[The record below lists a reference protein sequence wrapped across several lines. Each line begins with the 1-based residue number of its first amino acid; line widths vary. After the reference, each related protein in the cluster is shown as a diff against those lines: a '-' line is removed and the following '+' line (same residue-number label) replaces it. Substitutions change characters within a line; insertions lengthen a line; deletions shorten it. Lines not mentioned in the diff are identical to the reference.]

1 MSRNRVDVAPD
12 NQFSFAGRWKFFS
25 WTFAA
30 LLVPMLLWSL
40 ASPLGSIPDEPSHAI
55 RAAAVVRGE
64 IITGAWVGDPST
76 ARADVP
82 AYVAGLTGL
91 TCFAGHPNVTPSC
104 AHAQTTDPDSIV
116 TIGTSSG
123 NNGPLYYA
131 IIGLPTLFLDGDVS
145 LYAMRFVNA
154 LLCAAALAVMIMQ
167 LKTLP
172 RSRWAIAGSVIAITP
187 MVLFLSG
194 SVNPNAIELASAGAL
209 LGTLIAFIRAPGRHL
224 VQAERVV
231 LAVAALGL
239 LVNTRSIALLWVL
252 LIVAGALAF
261 ATRKSLH
268 RLARRPSTW
277 SLVALSA
284 AVCVGAIVWYANP
297 TPFAPN
303 ASTTQPTGFGSA
315 IVSMAIRTFDFAG
328 GYVGIFGWLDTPSPA
343 FTLIVWSA
351 VVVAM
356 ILAAFIWGSGRARL
370 AAAGFGAAMVLVPP
384 VTQAIL
390 APQFGYIWQSRYMLA
405 ILLCFLVACGLALD
419 SSFAEAI
426 LPAKFR
432 TLAAATIVLLALG
445 QVMSFVWTL
454 RRYIVGLNGAL
465 SDMLLRPS
473 WQPPLGWLT
482 LSALMAG
489 WAIAASVL
497 LYRAVVRPTV
507 STSSA
512 GG

>member
-1 MSRNRVDVAPD
+1 MSRDRLDVSLVD
-12 NQFSFAGRWKFFS
+12 QFSFAGRWRVFS

-104 AHAQTTDPDSIV
+104 AHAQTIDPDSIV

-131 IIGLPTLFLDGDVS
+131 IVGLPTLFLDGDVA

-172 RSRWAIAGSVIAITP
+172 RSRWAIAGSVIGITP

-194 SVNPNAIELASAGAL
+194 SINPNAIELASAGAL
-209 LGTLIAFIRAPGRHL
+209 LGTLIALIRAPGRRW

-231 LAVAALGL
+231 LAVVALGL

-277 SLVALSA
+277 LLVGLSA

-343 FTLIVWSA
+343 LTLIVWSA

-370 AAAGFGAAMVLVPP
+370 AAAGFGAAMLIVPP

-419 SSFAEAI
+419 SSFAETM

-432 TLAAATIVLLALG
+432 TLAAVTIVLLALG

-454 RRYIVGLNGAL
+454 RRYVVGLNGAV
-465 SDMLLRPS
+465 SDMLVRPS

-482 LSALMAG
+482 LSALMAV

-497 LYRAVVRPTV
+497 VYRAVVRPAV